1 MRTVIFLIAMM
12 SFTTTAQ
19 GIYSPLKSEDVPK
32 GEMYADGVWYT
43 DEYEGVFTCY
53 EGTGKAD
60 AEAFLAALAKDLEI
74 DLKVPFAKT
83 KQSTLYKSAV
93 CPAMEVKWVK
103 VMYGVQ
109 ILIVRL
115 YID

>member
-1 MRTVIFLIAMM
+1 MKTVIFLIAMM
-12 SFTTTAQ
+12 SFTTVAQ

-32 GEMYADGVWYT
+32 GEMYKDGVWYT
-43 DEYEGVFTCY
+43 DEYDGVFTCY
-53 EGTGKAD
+53 EGANKAE
-60 AEAFLAALAKDLEI
+60 AEAFLAELAKDLDI
-74 DLKVPFAKT
+74 DLKTPFSKT
-83 KQSTLYKSAV
+83 RQSTIYKSAV

-103 VMYGVQ
+103 VMYGEQ